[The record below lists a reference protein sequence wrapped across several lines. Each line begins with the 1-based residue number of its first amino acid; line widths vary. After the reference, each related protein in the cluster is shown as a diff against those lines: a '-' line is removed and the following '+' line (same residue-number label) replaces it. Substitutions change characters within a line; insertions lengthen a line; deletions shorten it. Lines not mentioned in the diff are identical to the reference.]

1 MNDRTETGSE
11 TERGATG
18 RGPSRPLRPAE
29 LQREV
34 AGWFRGLSPFGATA
48 IALGLVLCVGIG
60 DELTGPANFTLLYL
74 CPIAFGTWLVGRR
87 AGLLVSVVSAAVSLA
102 TDSRLAHGSSPAVVV
117 WNVLV
122 QLGVFV
128 ALTLLLDALRSRL
141 IFEQQ
146 AARTDP
152 LTGIANR
159 REFLEA
165 AELELARTR
174 RHLRPLTVAYLDL
187 DEFKNVNDRFGHEAG
202 DAVLVTVATT
212 LREATR
218 AVDGVARLGGDEF
231 GLLLPETDGPT
242 AEALVG
248 RLKATLA
255 DAVQERGW
263 PVTASIGVA
272 TFHRAPRS
280 VDEMINRADELMYQA
295 TRAGKGGVRFEV
307 VARAIVERP
316 SNVGY

>member
-128 ALTLLLDALRSRL
+128 ALTLRSRL

-187 DEFKNVNDRFGHEAG
+187 DEFKDVNDRFGHEAG

-295 TRAGKGGVRFEV
+295 KRAGKGGVRFEV

>member
-18 RGPSRPLRPAE
+18 REPSRPLRPAE
-29 LQREV
+29 LQRQV
-34 AGWFRGLSPFGATA
+34 AGWFRALSPLGATA

-60 DELTGPANFTLLYL
+60 DEATGTANFTLLYL
-74 CPIAFGTWLVGRR
+74 GPIAFGTWLVGLRV
-87 AGLLVSVVSAAVSLA
+87 GLLVSVVSAAVSLT
-102 TDSRLAHGSSPAVVV
+102 TDPRLAHGTSPAEVV

-146 AARTDP
+146 AARTDS

-165 AELELARTR
+165 AERELVRTR

-187 DEFKNVNDRFGHEAG
+187 DDFKDVNDRFGHEAG

-242 AEALVG
+242 AETLVG
-248 RLKATLA
+248 RLTATLA

-263 PVTASIGVA
+263 PLTASIGVA

-295 TRAGKGGVRFEV
+295 KRAGKGGLRFEV
-307 VARAIVERP
+307 VARAAAGRP